1 MAGLIVIDGMDGA
14 GKGVQTR
21 RLREAFLQV
30 GLPVLLTREPG
41 GSPGAEE
48 IRRLL
53 VEGEPNKWDAMTEL
67 LLMYA
72 ARQSHLQQTILPA
85 LTAGTWVISDRFA
98 DSSRAFQG
106 VAGELGLEK
115 VELIHQLTVG
125 DFKPALTIILDVPVE
140 ISLERARLRGG
151 AEDRFERKGEAYHQC
166 VRQAFLGLANGK
178 SHYAVID
185 ATQSVEKVS
194 ADILQLLALRLN
206 LQLC

>member
-1 MAGLIVIDGMDGA
+1 MALMIVIDGMDGA

-21 RLREAFLQV
+21 GLRDAFLQA

-72 ARQSHLQQTILPA
+72 ARRSHLQQTILPA
-85 LTAGTWVISDRFA
+85 LAAGTWVISDRFA

-106 VAGELGLEK
+106 IAGELGLEK
-115 VELIHQLTVG
+115 VESIHQLTIG
-125 DFKPALTIILDVPVE
+125 DFEPALTIILDVPVE

-151 AEDRFERKGEAYHQC
+151 AEDRFERKGEAYHHR
-166 VRQAFLGLANGK
+166 VRQAFLGLALDKPN
-178 SHYAVID
+178 YAVID
-185 ATQSVEKVS
+185 ATQSIEKVT
-194 ADILQLLALRLN
+194 ADIFQLLALRLN
-206 LQLC
+206 LFLV